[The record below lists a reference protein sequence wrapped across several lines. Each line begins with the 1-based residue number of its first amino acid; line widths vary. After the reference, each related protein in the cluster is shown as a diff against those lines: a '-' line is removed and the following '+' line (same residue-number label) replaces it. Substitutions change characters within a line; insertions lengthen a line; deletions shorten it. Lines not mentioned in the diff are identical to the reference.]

1 MSGSGTDTGTG
12 SAGGKGRHG
21 VQQVH
26 QVQGSLVG
34 GVAYGPQIQMLKR
47 PVDVLI
53 ATPGRLLDHMGQ
65 GRLDF
70 SRLEFLVLDE
80 ADRMLDMGFIGD
92 IRRIVTA
99 VPEQRQTLLFSATL
113 EGQVLRMAQ
122 SFLKD
127 PESIQLTSNVKKH
140 EQISQRI
147 HWADDATHK
156 HHLLAH
162 YVKTE
167 DVTQAVIFTATKRGA
182 DALVS
187 HLQRQGNEV
196 AVLHGDLKQTAR
208 KKPGPNAPWQDQ
220 ALVATDIAA
229 RLRRTEPRFQR
240 SS

>member
-1 MSGSGTDTGTG
+1 M
-12 SAGGKGRHG
+12 
-21 VQQVH
+21 
-26 QVQGSLVG
+26 
-34 GVAYGPQIQMLKR
+34 AYGPQIQMLKR

-92 IRRIVTA
+92 IRRIVAA

-156 HHLLAH
+156 HHLLA
-162 YVKTE
+162 
-167 DVTQAVIFTATKRGA
+167 IM
-182 DALVS
+182 
-187 HLQRQGNEV
+187 
-196 AVLHGDLKQTAR
+196 
-208 KKPGPNAPWQDQ
+208 
-220 ALVATDIAA
+220 
-229 RLRRTEPRFQR
+229 
-240 SS
+240 